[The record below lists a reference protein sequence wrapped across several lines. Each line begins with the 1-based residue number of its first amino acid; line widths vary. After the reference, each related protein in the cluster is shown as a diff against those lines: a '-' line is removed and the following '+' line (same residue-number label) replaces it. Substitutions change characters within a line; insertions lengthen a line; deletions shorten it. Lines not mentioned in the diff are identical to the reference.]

1 MHAGCMLTGN
11 ETGVETRVHGYERGL
26 GMRSWQASMY
36 PSEYNNSHLLIVL
49 HQAVHLF
56 IWDYRIHCHL
66 ITSEGY
72 QVWYWTKPTA
82 PSTSSL

>member
-1 MHAGCMLTGN
+1 
-11 ETGVETRVHGYERGL
+11 
-26 GMRSWQASMY
+26 
-36 PSEYNNSHLLIVL
+36 
-49 HQAVHLF
+49 
-56 IWDYRIHCHL
+56 L